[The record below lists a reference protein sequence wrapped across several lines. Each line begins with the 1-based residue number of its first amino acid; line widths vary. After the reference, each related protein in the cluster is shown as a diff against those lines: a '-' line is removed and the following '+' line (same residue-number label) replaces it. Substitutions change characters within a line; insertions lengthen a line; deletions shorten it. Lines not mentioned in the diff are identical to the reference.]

1 MLTNEICIYVYAFLL
16 LLLEDVNSKK
26 KKFPSILEGHDDDY
40 DLFIGVTWLLN
51 L

>member
-26 KKFPSILEGHDDDY
+26 KKFPSTPEGHDDDY
-40 DLFIGVTWLLN
+40 NNFFGVTCVLN